1 MKEDIGNQN
10 KNPKIGIFGKFFIIE
25 MVFNIAEILHAVLS
39 QEYVPVQKFSTKLD
53 NFLSKTF

>member
-53 NFLSKTF
+53 NFL